1 MPWSAH
7 QGIPPAGV
15 YAGNDQDGSPI
26 YIGRAFH
33 EGDQLPAKVIPSKQ
47 AAYVSHNGVE
57 IYKSNFEVSSL
68 ITALQK
74 KNPRHL
80 LINVVSLIKVC
91 LPVSMLQSS

>member
-57 IYKSNFEVSSL
+57 IYKSHFEVSLAGDNKPRKVPDFCLSL
-68 ITALQK
+68 RYQ
-74 KNPRHL
+74 
-80 LINVVSLIKVC
+80 
-91 LPVSMLQSS
+91 

>member
-47 AAYVSHNGVE
+47 AAYVSHNGLE
-57 IYKSNFEVSSL
+57 IYKSHFEVSS
-68 ITALQK
+68 TVD
-74 KNPRHL
+74 NEPRKVPDFCL
-80 LINVVSLIKVC
+80 SPNGINN
-91 LPVSMLQSS
+91 